1 MTINTSFFKVVTAT
15 LPLLL
20 FGVMLVSSVS
30 AQTQQDPVEAAFA
43 RAIQKHQSGDLEGAA
58 KEYEALL
65 VNHPSRVDVRSNLAA
80 AYSGLGRYEDAIS
93 QYKRALVIAPGNQT
107 IRFNL
112 SMAYYKAA
120 LFSEAATELSS
131 LLQAN
136 PATGPEALTAKL
148 VLADSQVRLGEYKKV
163 VELLSPL
170 AAADASNRTVAYL
183 LGSALIGQGD
193 LTSGQRVIDQVF
205 REENSAEA
213 RLLMGSMLLVA
224 DDAQNA
230 LKEIERALEL
240 NPKLP
245 TAHAWYG
252 RVLMRLGDTEKAKN
266 AFKTELAS
274 NANDFDSNLYIGIL
288 FRQDKQS
295 DQAINHLTRA
305 IGLRPRDQYARY
317 HLAAVYA
324 SMGKPGDARTLL
336 EGVVKE
342 HGDFVE
348 ARVLL
353 ASVYYRLNRKED
365 GDREKAII
373 QKLNAEQQDK
383 QPGSQ
388 GGADSSSKSPSA
400 TPNSSKPTQP

>member
-1 MTINTSFFKVVTAT
+1 
-15 LPLLL
+15 
-20 FGVMLVSSVS
+20 MLS
-30 AQTQQDPVEAAFA
+30 AQTQQDPVESAFT

-65 VNHPSRVDVRSNLAA
+65 VNNPSRVDVRSNLAA

-93 QYKRALVIAPGNQT
+93 QYKRALVIAPGNLT

-120 LFSEAATELSS
+120 LFSEAATELSR
-131 LLQAN
+131 LLESN
-136 PATGPEALTAKL
+136 PSGPEVVTAKL
-148 VLADSQVRLGEYKKV
+148 VLADCQVRLGEYKKV
-163 VELLSPL
+163 IELLSPL
-170 AAADASNRTVAYL
+170 AAADPSNRTVAYL

-252 RVLMRLGDTEKAKN
+252 RVLMRLGDTERAKN

-295 DQAINHLTRA
+295 DQAIAYLTHA
-305 IGLRPRDQYARY
+305 TGLRPRDQYARY

-388 GGADSSSKSPSA
+388 GGADSSSKSPSV
-400 TPNSSKPTQP
+400 TPNSSKPIQP